1 MFIAVVFTIVKI
13 KKQAKCL
20 LTDEWIKKMWYEY
33 SGILLSHKKEW
44 NNAICSNKD
53 GVEGHHA
60 KWNKSGKDKYHMISL
75 YVEFKKYNKLVNIV
89 KKQAHSQI

>member
-33 SGILLSHKKEW
+33 SGILLSHKKE
-44 NNAICSNKD
+44 
-53 GVEGHHA
+53 
-60 KWNKSGKDKYHMISL
+60 
-75 YVEFKKYNKLVNIV
+75 
-89 KKQAHSQI
+89 